1 MYKTT
6 LGDYNLPN
14 ISLPKPTSANSSSM
28 VRPEL
33 FMVAMVY
40 DWIAKVKLL
49 FLEGF
54 VEKKCIYL
62 GDLVSFV
69 RT

>member
-1 MYKTT
+1 
-6 LGDYNLPN
+6 
-14 ISLPKPTSANSSSM
+14 M

-62 GDLVSFV
+62 GDLVIFV
-69 RT
+69 CT